1 MAGRKEKHVPIACQA
16 SSGRITR
23 SKAAVNRTRSG
34 VAPSIP
40 LPLKAEQKHAAK
52 GKKKREASDENSYA
66 NAGASAPQPK
76 KRIVLKNVTNI
87 SCAIACKKCTA
98 VTKLQVSRCSTH
110 HYFIL
115 MICQFTLTNHC
126 R

>member
-1 MAGRKEKHVPIACQA
+1 MAGRKEKHVLIACQA
-16 SSGRITR
+16 TGGRITR

-66 NAGASAPQPK
+66 DAGASAPQPK

-87 SCAIACKKCTA
+87 SCANACKKGTA
-98 VTKLQVSRCSTH
+98 VNKLQVSRCSTH
-110 HYFIL
+110 YYFI
-115 MICQFTLTNHC
+115 I
-126 R
+126 